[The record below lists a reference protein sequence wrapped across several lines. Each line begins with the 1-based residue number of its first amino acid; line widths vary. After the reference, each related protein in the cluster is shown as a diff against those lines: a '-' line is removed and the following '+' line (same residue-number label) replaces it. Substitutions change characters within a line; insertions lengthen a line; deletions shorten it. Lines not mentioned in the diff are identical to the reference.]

1 MPLDKGGISKY
12 DLHDFLINHYHS
24 PPKKLY
30 FSAKKF
36 LDKELGGLYRTATW
50 WKRMEGNTMK
60 WSVVD
65 VSGDLPAE
73 AR

>member
-1 MPLDKGGISKY
+1 MPLDKSDISKY
-12 DLHDFLINHYHS
+12 DLHDFLINTYHILL
-24 PPKKLY
+24 KKLY
-30 FSAKKF
+30 FITKKF

-60 WSVVD
+60 WSLVD